1 MLRWNPWLL
10 GGLRL
15 DKRKARGWKF
25 EELLQVFKCFCRLVI
40 SPPNICISPN
50 NHAYLVPIPCPLV
63 PISAIRDWKP
73 SGLNHYKIDNQCKCP
88 LTQVANGQ
96 NQVPYLSDYMNF
108 VSSGGRVFFLQTGVH
123 LERRCKWV
131 VTYFWSR
138 LGNGMLA
145 MDLTISCA
153 VYTSCFNQSRCRGSQ
168 SHDPGKPLSNGTFQ
182 PLMTKNISLKTFGDV

>member
-1 MLRWNPWLL
+1 MTTQYWKWLLPWNPWLL

-15 DKRKARGWKF
+15 EKRKARSWKF

-40 SPPNICISPN
+40 FPPNYNICISPN

-96 NQVPYLSDYMNF
+96 NQVLYLSAKKIIWILYHLME
-108 VSSGGRVFFLQTGVH
+108 GYFFLQTAVH
-123 LERRCKWV
+123 LERRCIWV
-131 VTYFWSR
+131 VIYFWSR
-138 LGNGMLA
+138 LRNGKVRYGFGNFLCC
-145 MDLTISCA
+145 LYIL
-153 VYTSCFNQSRCRGSQ
+153 FQSE
-168 SHDPGKPLSNGTFQ
+168 
-182 PLMTKNISLKTFGDV
+182 